1 MDQGLYQHFN
11 SLVGTP
17 TERGWTGFFQVKS
30 LEKAFQTELT
40 SKKTR
45 LIHENSRVPGQG
57 NPETP

>member
-1 MDQGLYQHFN
+1 MNQGLSLHFQDH
-11 SLVGTP
+11 VGTP